1 MVFGRRIGVDLGTAN
16 VLVYVKGRGI
26 VINEPAVVAVA
37 TRDNSIVA
45 VGTDARE
52 MLGRT
57 PGAIQVIRPMREG
70 VIADYVTTEA
80 MLRYFIGKVVG
91 RVSFVRPEVMICVP
105 AGVTGVEQRAVQDAA
120 EAAGARRPAHLI
132 PEPLAAAIGARIPVN
147 VPQGHMIVDIGGG
160 RTEAAVISMYGIV
173 VSESVRVAGDR
184 LDDAI
189 AAYVKRR
196 HNLVVGDR
204 TAEELK
210 IAIGSA
216 MPLDEE
222 MTYQVRGRDQIT
234 GLPRTITVSSTDVT
248 NAIQDPLA
256 ADRRRG
262 TFGAGAH
269 AAGAGLRRRRPRHR
283 AFRRDGDA
291 AQPRPADHRGDRHP
305 LLRGGQPDGVRGDGR
320 RNRPGPPGPDQ
331 ALDARRGRVAGHV
344 LAARAA
350 FSLQLLS
357 GAQRLGLP
365 ARLTD
370 VDSWLARHP
379 YFASLSGLQ
388 VVRHPL

>member
-1 MVFGRRIGVDLGTAN
+1 MMFGKRIGVDLGTAN
-16 VLVYVKGRGI
+16 VLVYEKGRGI
-26 VINEPAVVAVA
+26 VVNEPSVVAVA
-37 TRDNSIVA
+37 QRDNSIVA
-45 VGTDARE
+45 VGSEARE

-80 MLRYFIGKVVG
+80 MLRYFIGRVIG
-91 RVSFVRPEVMICVP
+91 RVSLVRPEVMICVP

-132 PEPLAAAIGARIPVN
+132 PEPLAAAIGARIPVH
-147 VPQGHMIVDIGGG
+147 VPQGHMVVDIGGG

-216 MPLDEE
+216 LPLDEE
-222 MTYQVRGRDQIT
+222 VTYQVRGRDQIT
-234 GLPRTITVSSTDVT
+234 GLPRTITVTSTDVT
-248 NAIQDPLA
+248 QAIQDPLQSIIGA
-256 ADRRRG
+256 VRSVLERTPPELASDVVDRGIVLSGG
-262 TFGAGAH
+262 TGMLRNLDRLITQEIGIPCYVAESPMECVAMGAGIALDH
-269 AAGAGLRRRRPRHR
+269 LQLIKR
-283 AFRRDGDA
+283 
-291 AQPRPADHRGDRHP
+291 AQPAEGE
-305 LLRGGQPDGVRGDGR
+305 
-320 RNRPGPPGPDQ
+320 
-331 ALDARRGRVAGHV
+331 
-344 LAARAA
+344 
-350 FSLQLLS
+350 
-357 GAQRLGLP
+357 
-365 ARLTD
+365 
-370 VDSWLARHP
+370 WLVS
-379 YFASLSGLQ
+379 F
-388 VVRHPL
+388 